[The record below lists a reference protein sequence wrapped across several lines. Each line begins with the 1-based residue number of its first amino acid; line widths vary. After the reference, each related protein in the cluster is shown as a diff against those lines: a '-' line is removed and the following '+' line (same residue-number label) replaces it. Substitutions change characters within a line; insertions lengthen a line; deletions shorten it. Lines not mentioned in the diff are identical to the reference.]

1 MNMLIADLH
10 LHCKGDAVD
19 SLAYSPEALI
29 DHAAFRGYQVLA
41 ITCHDIVVYS
51 QKLFQYAKRKGI
63 LLIPG
68 AEKTLQGKH
77 VLLYNITNQELN
89 RIKTFEDIAAWKK
102 RTKNSLVIA
111 PHAYYPLSSCLGKL
125 TEKHIDLFDAIEF
138 THFYTNYCNFN
149 EKAVQLAHANRKPV
163 VGSSD
168 THKLTQFGTIH
179 SIIQS
184 KKTNPA
190 VISAIKQGKVYVS
203 SRPLT
208 AIEFFRTG
216 MWAVLGLLRALLFRS

>member
-1 MNMLIADLH
+1 MLIADLH
-10 LHCKGDAVD
+10 LHCKGDVRD
-19 SLAYSPEALI
+19 PLTYSPEELI
-29 DHAAFRGYQVLA
+29 DHAALRGYDILA

-51 QKLFQYAKRKGI
+51 QKISQYAKRKGI

-77 VLLYNITNQELN
+77 VLLYNITNKELN
-89 RIKTFEDIAAWKK
+89 RIKTFEDIAVWKK

-111 PHAYYPLSSCLGKL
+111 PHIYYVLPSCLGKL
-125 TEKHIDLFDAIEF
+125 AEQYINLFDAIEF

-149 EKAVQLAHANRKPV
+149 KKAVQLAQAHNKPV

-168 THKLTQFGTIH
+168 THKLTQFGTIR

-184 KKTNPA
+184 KKTNSS
-190 VISAIKQGKVYVS
+190 VIQAIKKGKVQVS

-208 AIEFFRTG
+208 TLEFFRTG
-216 MWAVLGLLRALLFRS
+216 IWAVRGVLRAFFSKNL